1 MRSSLR
7 IDPWN
12 DLSSVPFS
20 GSTFYIAQGAQSRS
34 RQKASAVQA
43 GAVLLRF
50 AIENARSQRT
60 SGITGGATLDC
71 PAAVGGP
78 DAHSRKLGAGA
89 PPTPDGD
96 LPPQHRN
103 LGAVIAASFPHE
115 DETSE
120 LSDFATQN
128 IE

>member
-1 MRSSLR
+1 MA
-7 IDPWN
+7 
-12 DLSSVPFS
+12 
-20 GSTFYIAQGAQSRS
+20 T
-34 RQKASAVQA
+34 KAV
-43 GAVLLRF
+43 G
-50 AIENARSQRT
+50 

-96 LPPQHRN
+96 LPPQHQN
-103 LGAVIAASFPHE
+103 LGAVNAASFPHE

-120 LSDFATQN
+120 LSDFCNAKHSITQRGARWFLN
-128 IE
+128 RFGDRLMPAASP